1 MLNFLDDLT
10 EQPDLTDEVVDELPI
25 LPLRGTVAYP
35 FVVLPLSI
43 GVARSTELVKWA
55 VNNGSLIGLVTS
67 KEPKLDEPGPE
78 QLYETGIVARVHRVI
93 RNDSSDKNTLQII
106 VQGLERIKIDEWTE
120 TEPFLKAKV
129 SLSPDVSPDDKAVE
143 IEALR
148 RRLIE
153 LSQAIVEH
161 LPQLPSEITQ
171 FLEQVEDPRII
182 VYTIASNIR
191 MSIED
196 QLNVLTEEQLPE
208 KMAHLIRLM
217 GRELEV
223 LEIGQQIRSET
234 QEELDK
240 TQREYYLRQQL
251 RAIQK
256 ELGEED
262 DEAVIR
268 EYEQKITDSGMPE
281 EPMKEALRELK
292 RMEKLQ
298 PQSAEFGVIQTYLD
312 WMVDLPWQAITED
325 NLDIKNAKDV
335 LNADHYD
342 MDDVKQRILEYLAVR
357 KLRLERNVDDE
368 PVESGREQERAG
380 GSILLFVGPPGVGKT
395 SLGRSIA
402 RSLGRE
408 FTRMSLG
415 GVRDEAEIRG
425 HRRTYI
431 GAMPGRIIQALKR
444 AKVRNPVFM
453 LDEVDKIGSD
463 WRGDP
468 SSALLEVLDPQQNYA
483 FRDHYLD
490 VDFDLSQVMFIAT
503 ANTLDTIPA
512 PLRDRMEIIQLDGYT
527 EFEKIEIAKGYLLP
541 RQIRANGLHENE
553 IELEEGSLK
562 KIIRDY
568 TREAGVRNLERE
580 IGRVARK
587 VATKIASGE
596 LDASDNNDKALVKIE
611 ADQIGEYLGKPKFH
625 FEAAL
630 RTEKAGVATGL
641 AVTAVG
647 GDVLFVEASCM
658 PGKDRLTLTGHLGDV
673 MKESAQIAL
682 SYVRSNAEKLGV
694 DSDKFNNTDIH
705 LHVPAGAVPKDGPSA
720 GITMV
725 TALVSLVTDC
735 PIRSDVGMTG
745 EVSLQG
751 QVLPIGG
758 LKQKILAAHRAG
770 LKTVIFP
777 KLNEADLED
786 VPADVRQQ
794 MTFHQAETIDDV
806 LQHTLNV
813 PISFQDTLDN
823 VIDPALIK
831 EAVPL
836 N

>member
-1 MLNFLDDLT
+1 MLNFLEDVT
-10 EQPDLTDEVVDELPI
+10 EQTNLNDLVVDELPI

-35 FVVLPLSI
+35 FVVIPLSI
-43 GVARSTELVKWA
+43 GVARSIELVKWA
-55 VNNGSLIGLVTS
+55 VENGSLIGLITS
-67 KEPKLDEPGPE
+67 KEPKLDEPNPD
-78 QLYETGIVARVHRVI
+78 QLHETGIVGRIHRVI
-93 RNDSSDKNTLQII
+93 RSDSSGKDTLQII
-106 VQGLERIKIDEWTE
+106 VQGMERIKVTEWTAMD
-120 TEPFLKAKV
+120 PFLKAKV
-129 SLSPDVSPDDKAVE
+129 SLTPDIVPEDKSVE

-148 RRLIE
+148 RRMVE

-161 LPQLPSEITQ
+161 IPQLPNEITQ
-171 FLEQVEDPRII
+171 FLDQVEDPRII
-182 VYTIASNIR
+182 IYTIASNLR
-191 MSIED
+191 MSLED
-196 QLNVLTEEQLPE
+196 QLKVLTEDELPA

-217 GRELEV
+217 SRELEV
-223 LEIGQQIRSET
+223 LEIGQHIRSET

-262 DEAVIR
+262 DEAVIH
-268 EYEQKITDSGMPE
+268 EYEEKIESSGMPD
-281 EPMKEALRELK
+281 EPKKEALRELK
-292 RMEKLQ
+292 RLEKLQ

-312 WMVDLPWQAITED
+312 WMVDLPWQAVTDD
-325 NLDIKNAKDV
+325 NLDIKHARDV

-357 KLRLERNVDDE
+357 KLRLERNVEDQ
-368 PVESGREQERAG
+368 VEEGHEQDRAG

-431 GAMPGRIIQALKR
+431 GAMPGRIVQALKR
-444 AKVRNPVFM
+444 VKVRNPVFM

-490 VDFDLSQVMFIAT
+490 VDFDLSKVMFIAT

-527 EFEKIEIAKGYLLP
+527 EFEKLEIAKGYLIP
-541 RQIRANGLHENE
+541 RQIKANGLRDNE
-553 IELEEGSLK
+553 IEFDDDSLK
-562 KIIRDY
+562 KVIRDY

-587 VATKIASGE
+587 VATKIAGGE
-596 LDASDNNDKALVKIE
+596 FDAPATDGEALIKIGIK
-611 ADQIGEYLGKPKFH
+611 QISEYLGKPKFH

-647 GDVLFVEASCM
+647 GDVLFIEASAM
-658 PGKDRLTLTGHLGDV
+658 PGKDRLTLTGQLGDV

-682 SYVRSNAEKLGV
+682 SYVRSHAEQFGI
-694 DSDKFNNTDIH
+694 DSEKFNNTDIH

-725 TALVSLVTDC
+725 TALVSLMTDR

-777 KLNEADLED
+777 KLNEADLDD

-794 MTFHQAETIDDV
+794 MTFHQVETVDEV
-806 LQHTLNV
+806 FEHALSS
-813 PISFQDTLDN
+813 PIPFGVALSKA
-823 VIDPALIK
+823 IDPTLVQ
-831 EAVPL
+831 AVPL